1 MGGSRIL
8 AGEDAASLLFK
19 VSGVELLAEGDLLGA
34 GMGERVASKTT
45 SAPRATAG
53 GWVFAALL
61 V

>member
-1 MGGSRIL
+1 M
-8 AGEDAASLLFK
+8 LFK